1 MWIETEM
8 LEQEVKKLKAQ
19 MWKINKR
26 LKLRKKEIKLQ
37 EISEMTTK
45 QFQN

>member
-19 MWKINKR
+19 MWKINKTA
-26 LKLRKKEIKLQ
+26 KVKEKGNKASGNLR
-37 EISEMTTK
+37 
-45 QFQN
+45 NDY